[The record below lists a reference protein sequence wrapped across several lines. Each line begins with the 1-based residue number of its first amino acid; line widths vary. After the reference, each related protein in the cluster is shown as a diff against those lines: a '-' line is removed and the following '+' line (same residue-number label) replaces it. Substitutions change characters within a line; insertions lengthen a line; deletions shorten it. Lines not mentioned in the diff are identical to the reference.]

1 MLEPTK
7 EEIEAAKKDLASIT
21 KQVFKFMASM
31 DVTRNQL
38 KHVSADTTSNLDF
51 ALKSL

>member
-21 KQVFKFMASM
+21 KQGFKFMASM

-38 KHVSADTTSNLDF
+38 KHVSA
-51 ALKSL
+51 AMIHLKNTE